1 MRFSIDQLEMFSA
14 VARQGSFSAAA
25 RAINKSQSTV
35 SAAVANLEV
44 DLGVELFD
52 RQAKLPVLT
61 PAGVQLLRQAELVL
75 DRCSTLE
82 MHAHQLMDTPQSE
95 LLLAIEIPYPVLVQ
109 PLQELSQQFP
119 YLDVTIRHPMDGD
132 VAVLVQKGEV
142 DLGITFSQPAY
153 TRGIAFR
160 QMGKL
165 ILTHVVQRD
174 HPLAQFSSISF
185 AELREH
191 RRLAFA
197 AYGHRL
203 PSTEYLTAGN
213 SWKAES
219 YSALLEMTRAGLGWT
234 TLPRQS
240 ILREIESGELVELPL
255 QAYPHTDWVVG
266 VDLLWSQQA
275 QLGKASTWLR
285 QYLQA
290 FKVFEMDRNG
300 NRTIL

>member
-1 MRFSIDQLEMFSA
+1 MRFSIEQLEMFGA

-25 RAINKSQSTV
+25 RRLGKSQSTV

-52 RQAKLPVLT
+52 RQAKLPVLS
-61 PAGVQLLRQAELVL
+61 PAGEQLLRQAELVL
-75 DRCSTLE
+75 DRCAHLE
-82 MHAHQLMDTPQSE
+82 MHARQLVDTPQSE
-95 LLLAIEIPYPVLVQ
+95 LLLAIEVPYPVLVP
-109 PLQELSQQFP
+109 PLQELARQFP

-132 VAVLVQKGEV
+132 VSVLVQQGEV
-142 DLGITFSQPAY
+142 DLGIAFSQPAY
-153 TRGIAFR
+153 PRGVAFR

-174 HPLAQFSSISF
+174 HPLAQRDSISF
-185 AELREH
+185 AELRAH

-197 AYGHRL
+197 AHGHRL
-203 PSTEYLTAGN
+203 PSTEYLEAGN
-213 SWKAES
+213 SWQAES

-266 VDLLWSQQA
+266 VDLLWSRQA
-275 QLGKASTWLR
+275 QLGQASLWLR
-285 QYLQA
+285 HYLQQ